1 MARLLRRPEGLPL
14 KGMTWIFGMDGMPD
28 RARTFVNVIGGMWVR
43 IVIAAIEG
51 ELILHN
57 EIKTI

>member
-1 MARLLRRPEGLPL
+1 
-14 KGMTWIFGMDGMPD
+14 MDGMPD